1 MYYMRE
7 FAEKLNLAD
16 QLPGYRISVHCDQIL
31 IDGLDFRLDL
41 YGWPDNRVVFSNKV
55 TGMNTIKRYGHAGG
69 ERCRETYLDFLESL
83 GVDTEAVR

>member
-7 FAEKLNLAD
+7 FATKFNLVD
-16 QLPGYRISVHCDQIL
+16 QLPGYRISVHCDRIL

-55 TGMNTIKRYGHAGG
+55 TGMNTIKHYGHAGG
-69 ERCRETYLDFLESL
+69 ERCRETYLDILESL
-83 GVDTEAVR
+83 GVDTEAAR